1 MAQVRFV
8 SFPETRD
15 SSSDQYD
22 FGDHG
27 ESGVPVHAAIHDSIE
42 LITEK
47 DKRMSYIVELNTHEA
62 EHHRSRH
69 MQKIEYMCSRSEI
82 SAGIEA
88 VFETTLCG
96 YVGVFTKEI
105 LDSIRQDIV
114 SVPLLWEFG
123 NL

>member
-1 MAQVRFV
+1 M

-22 FGDHG
+22 FGDHE
-27 ESGVPVHAAIHDSIE
+27 ESGVPVHGASRDSIE
-42 LITEK
+42 LTAEK

-69 MQKIEYMCSRSEI
+69 MQKIEYMCSRSDI
-82 SAGIEA
+82 PAGIEG
-88 VFETTLCG
+88 VFETTFCG
-96 YVGVFTKEI
+96 YVGVFTKGI

-114 SVPLLWEFG
+114 SVPLLLEFG